1 MKEKIISIG
10 FVVIIFTFGFLSIIL
25 KDKDISLVER
35 RKLASVGTLKEDF
48 NENLDKYLT
57 DQFPLRD
64 EFLALFSAF
73 NRYFLNNKDYNG
85 VYLKD
90 DYIFER
96 LYPLDNKSVNNF
108 TNKINYIKE
117 KYLKNNSCYYMI
129 IPDKSYFLDDKK
141 YLKIDYDYVTN
152 ELKKNIDTNYIDIY
166 SIMKLEDYFK
176 SDIHIKQ
183 DSYFKVIEQMDKYLN
198 FGYKSVNYEKKV
210 FNNFYGASSSKVHFT
225 EPEELVYLVNEYTNE
240 AIVNHLEYGKKDVYD
255 ESMLGGVDSYNIFLS
270 GPSGVIEIENDKV
283 NGKELIIFRDSF
295 SSSLVPLLIPYFS
308 KITMVDLRYMNMD
321 YVSNYVDFE
330 DKDVLFIYSTLII
343 NNSSI
348 LKVRER

>member
-1 MKEKIISIG
+1 MKDKIIS
-10 FVVIIFTFGFLSIIL
+10 VIFTSILFIVPIL
-25 KDKDISLVER
+25 GLCLEDRDISLFER
-35 RKLASVGTLKEDF
+35 RKLMNKETLRE
-48 NENLDKYLT
+48 NIISNLDDYMT
-57 DQFPLRD
+57 EQFPFRD
-64 EFLALFSAF
+64 MAISISSVYK
-73 NRYFLNNKDYNG
+73 RVFLNNFENNN
-85 VYLKD
+85 VYLSGE
-90 DYIFER
+90 YIIDKN
-96 LYPLDNKSVNNF
+96 YPLDSKSLNGYI
-108 TNKINYIKE
+108 NKINYINE
-117 KYLKNNSCYYMI
+117 KYLKNSNVYQMI

-270 GPSGVIEIENDKV
+270 GPSGVIEIEKDLEYGEKTENH
-283 NGKELIIFRDSF
+283 GK
-295 SSSLVPLLIPYFS
+295 
-308 KITMVDLRYMNMD
+308 
-321 YVSNYVDFE
+321 
-330 DKDVLFIYSTLII
+330 
-343 NNSSI
+343 
-348 LKVRER
+348 